1 MPALPLASQA
11 QIQPESLCLALERVT
26 DPHMQRAA
34 EAPMIPP
41 FLWKLVPLQ
50 PTSPA
55 QAYPV
60 HPAPEVICVP
70 FCFSACH
77 PLQQGNTQCL
87 ECSSCLVKA

>member
-1 MPALPLASQA
+1 MSALPLASQA
-11 QIQPESLCLALERVT
+11 QIQPESLCLALETVT

-60 HPAPEVICVP
+60 HPAQKLSVSPFVSLPATLFSRGTPSAWNVVP
-70 FCFSACH
+70 A
-77 PLQQGNTQCL
+77 
-87 ECSSCLVKA
+87 